1 MSAYVLVQVTIHDCD
16 QYEEYKK
23 LTPATIAKH
32 GGRFIVRGG
41 DTEILE
47 GEKNFERFVL
57 LEFDSMEQAKT
68 WYDSAEYQNA
78 KVIRQAASD
87 GLVMIADGCS

>member
-1 MSAYVLVQVTIHDCD
+1 MSAYVLVQVTIHDQD

-23 LTPATIAKH
+23 LTPDTIEEH

-41 DTEILE
+41 ETEIME

-57 LEFDSMEQAKT
+57 LEFDSMDQART
-68 WYDSAEYQNA
+68 WYNSTEYQNA

-87 GLVMIADGCS
+87 GLVMIADGCT